1 MIRMIETEDNKSDI
15 YSMTGLKNKA
25 DVYNWYTMHYGQN
38 KRHFEKWFDV
48 ARKSGAI
55 KQFNTRLMPYKYYLY
70 PDEILGVLEYDGT
83 PFGSKDAS
91 YGESI
96 KRSNR
101 RRSNRLKE
109 AASTFGGFTVQD
121 LADVAIGNTKVEI
134 YNQKSEN
141 YIAYDEYIGDVVR
154 DKPEIAVCEVV
165 YLSARGNN
173 RLHLEVYSDYTE
185 ESKNWR

>member
-1 MIRMIETEDNKSDI
+1 MIRMIEAEDNKSDI

-25 DVYNWYTMHYGQN
+25 DVYSWYTMHYGQN
-38 KRHFEKWFDV
+38 KRHFEKWFDA

-83 PFGSKDAS
+83 PFGSNGNNYD
-91 YGESI
+91 ESFT
-96 KRSNR
+96 RSNR

-109 AASTFGGFTVQD
+109 SASTFGGFTVQD
-121 LADVAIGNTKVEI
+121 LADVAIGSTKVEI
-134 YNQKSEN
+134 YNRKSEN
-141 YIAYDEYIGDVVR
+141 YIAYQEYLKDVVR
-154 DKPEIAVCEVV
+154 DNPEIASCAVL

-173 RLHLEVYSDYTE
+173 KLILKVNCDYTE